1 MIRLVFALRRQSH
14 LTRSEFQD
22 YWLNQH
28 APLVASFATDLNIL
42 RYVQTHTIDSPMN
55 AAAQK
60 ARGKMEP
67 LYDGIAELWWSS
79 EAELVEQM
87 SSGSGKAAKAG
98 AALLEDESTFID
110 LPNSPLWFAYGYP

>member
-14 LTRSEFQD
+14 LTLAEFQD

-55 AAAQK
+55 QAAQT

-67 LYDGIAELWWSS
+67 HYDGI
-79 EAELVEQM
+79 
-87 SSGSGKAAKAG
+87 GSFGGHRK
-98 AALLEDESTFID
+98 LNL
-110 LPNSPLWFAYGYP
+110 

>member
-14 LTRSEFQD
+14 LTLAEFQD

-55 AAAQK
+55 QAAQT
-60 ARGKMEP
+60 AR
-67 LYDGIAELWWSS
+67 
-79 EAELVEQM
+79 QN
-87 SSGSGKAAKAG
+87 G
-98 AALLEDESTFID
+98 ASLRRYCVVFGGHRKLN
-110 LPNSPLWFAYGYP
+110 L